1 MYGKIL
7 PCTTCFLQAL
17 VEEFE
22 QLVQELQEVLV
33 CRVLPRGE
41 QNLDEYLAR
50 LTSVINFAFP
60 EKSSS
65 VERENK
71 EERDAINKSIR

>member
-1 MYGKIL
+1 MYSKIL
-7 PCTTCFLQAL
+7 SCTTCFLQAL

-22 QLVQELQEVLV
+22 QLVQELQEVGLQ
-33 CRVLPRGE
+33 CFTKRV
-41 QNLDEYLAR
+41 QNLDEYLAQP
-50 LTSVINFAFP
+50 TSVINFAFP

-71 EERDAINKSIR
+71 EERSAINKSIR

>member
-1 MYGKIL
+1 MYSKIL
-7 PCTTCFLQAL
+7 PCTTWFLQAF

-33 CRVLPRGE
+33 CSVLPRGK
-41 QNLDEYLAR
+41 QNLDEYLAQP
-50 LTSVINFAFP
+50 TSVINFAFP
-60 EKSSS
+60 EKSNS

-71 EERDAINKSIR
+71 EERSDINISIR

>member
-1 MYGKIL
+1 MYSKIL
-7 PCTTCFLQAL
+7 PRTTSFLPAL

-33 CRVLPRGE
+33 CSVLPRGE
-41 QNLDEYLAR
+41 QNLDEYLAQ

-71 EERDAINKSIR
+71 EERSAINKSIR

>member
-1 MYGKIL
+1 MYSKIL
-7 PCTTCFLQAL
+7 PRTTCFLQAL

-22 QLVQELQEVLV
+22 QLVQELQEVGLQ
-33 CRVLPRGE
+33 CFTKRV
-41 QNLDEYLAR
+41 QNLDEYLAQ

-65 VERENK
+65 VKRENK
-71 EERDAINKSIR
+71 EERSPINKSIR

>member
-1 MYGKIL
+1 MYSKIL
-7 PCTTCFLQAL
+7 PRTTCFIQAL
-17 VEEFE
+17 IEEFE

-33 CRVLPRGE
+33 CSVLPRGE
-41 QNLDEYLAR
+41 QNLDEYLAQ

-71 EERDAINKSIR
+71 EERSTINKSIR